1 MVVDKEKKAK
11 LEIIRDETLDDVI
24 LVLKT
29 QDGVIRLFSK
39 KEFEFF
45 CRGEGLR
52 EKIKKVLSE
61 HPKYRYRQVDSFV
74 DLFSKIFLLFI

>member
-1 MVVDKEKKAK
+1 MVANENKEAK

-29 QDGVIRLFSK
+29 QDGVVRLFSK

-52 EKIKKVLSE
+52 EKIKKFYLNIPNISIDESIVL
-61 HPKYRYRQVDSFV
+61 
-74 DLFSKIFLLFI
+74 